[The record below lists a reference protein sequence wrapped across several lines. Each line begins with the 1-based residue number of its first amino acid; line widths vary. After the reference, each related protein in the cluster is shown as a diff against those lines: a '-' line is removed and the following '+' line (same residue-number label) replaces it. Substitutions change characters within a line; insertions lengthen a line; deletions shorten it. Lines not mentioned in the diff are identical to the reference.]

1 MLPTKLKVNCP
12 FGSGDEVQNRFS
24 RWPPWRSSWISDR
37 NDFSLFLST
46 CHQMLPTEFRVNV
59 FNGSGEEVQNRSRR
73 WPPWRPYWISDRN
86 NLRYF
91 LSTCHPDASYQESNQ
106 SVQRFRIFDLGLT
119 ALSRKFH
126 SYRADRSSNAG
137 ENRRSQEKPP
147 DHPQA
152 ELGFPTCDLS

>member
-1 MLPTKLKVNCP
+1 MVQEKFKLGFQDSRHGGHLGVTIGTGLFTLFTFGVQVTLMLPTKLKVNCP

-46 CHQMLPTEFRVNV
+46 CHQMLPTEFRVND

-86 NLRYF
+86 DFSYF

-106 SVQRFRIFDLGLT
+106 SVQRFRILIWV
-119 ALSRKFH
+119 
-126 SYRADRSSNAG
+126 
-137 ENRRSQEKPP
+137 
-147 DHPQA
+147 
-152 ELGFPTCDLS
+152 